1 MKISGDAR
9 VNDYLCRWATGVLPL
24 LEWMHLSCPDIV
36 CHSADVNTTPLEL
49 ETCWDMQLAWL

>member
-1 MKISGDAR
+1 MTDF
-9 VNDYLCRWATGVLPL
+9 LCRWATGVLPL